1 MGPTSH
7 AHGRK
12 VQRMSGGFEYFD
24 IILFAMIA
32 AFLVY
37 RLGSVLGKRTGHERQ
52 GREPFGRL
60 GGKEAGAEGG
70 NDNVVTIP
78 QRGAPQHE
86 EEPDTPLGAA
96 LTQIKLA
103 DSSFTRKDFLE
114 GARAAFEMVIT
125 AFALGDMKTLRSLL
139 SQDVYDNFAEAIR
152 TREHANQTRETTL
165 VGIDVAEIVEA
176 KLEDKRNAYVTVKY
190 VSQQVNATRDEA
202 HNVVE
207 GDPNAIEKVTDVWT
221 FHRDARSSNPN
232 WQLVATR
239 SPT

>member
-1 MGPTSH
+1 
-7 AHGRK
+7 
-12 VQRMSGGFEYFD
+12 MSGGFEYFD

>member
-1 MGPTSH
+1 
-7 AHGRK
+7 
-12 VQRMSGGFEYFD
+12 MSGGFEYFD

-37 RLGSVLGKRTGHERQ
+37 RLGSVLGKRTGQERQ
-52 GREPFGRL
+52 GREPFGRIA
-60 GGKEAGAEGG
+60 GKESSAETG
-70 NDNVVTIP
+70 NDNVVAIP
-78 QRGAPQHE
+78 PREAPPQE

-103 DSSFTRKDFLE
+103 DSEFTRKHFLE

-139 SQDVYDNFAEAIR
+139 SQEVYDNFADAIR
-152 TREHANQTRETTL
+152 SRERANQTRETTL

-176 KLEDKRNAYVTVKY
+176 KFEDKRYALVTVKY
-190 VSQQVNATRDEA
+190 ISQQVNATRDEA
-202 HNVVE
+202 HNVVD
-207 GDPNAIEKVTDVWT
+207 GDPNAIEKVTDVWA
-221 FHRDARSSNPN
+221 FRRDTRSSDPN

-239 SPT
+239 SPN

>member
-1 MGPTSH
+1 
-7 AHGRK
+7 
-12 VQRMSGGFEYFD
+12 MSGGFEYFD

-52 GREPFGRL
+52 SREPFGRL
-60 GGKEAGAEGG
+60 GGKESAAETG
-70 NDNVVTIP
+70 NDNVIAIP
-78 QRGAPQHE
+78 QREAPPQE

-103 DSSFTRKDFLE
+103 DSSFTRKGFLE

-139 SQDVYDNFAEAIR
+139 SQEVYDNFAEAIR
-152 TREHANQTRETTL
+152 TRERANQTRETTL
-165 VGIDVAEIVEA
+165 VGIDVAEIIEA
-176 KLEDKRNAYVTVKY
+176 KLEDKRHAYVTVRY
-190 VSQQVNATRDEA
+190 ISQQVNATRDEA
-202 HNVVE
+202 HNVVD
-207 GDPNAIEKVTDVWT
+207 GDPNAIEKVTDIWT
-221 FHRDARSSNPN
+221 FRRDARASDPN

-239 SPT
+239 SPN